1 MRRTISKNT
10 RPPQDMRVEVQ
21 VLTVLVGHYSPCE
34 TGRISVVSDRL
45 TVPEH
50 DGVHRTKRTGRR
62 INTIEVFEDEL
73 FTRMGD
79 IEPVVARETR
89 GGDHLPDIRA

>member
-1 MRRTISKNT
+1 LTI
-10 RPPQDMRVEVQ
+10 
-21 VLTVLVGHYSPCE
+21 
-34 TGRISVVSDRL
+34 
-45 TVPEH
+45 PEH

-79 IEPVVARETR
+79 VEPVVARETR